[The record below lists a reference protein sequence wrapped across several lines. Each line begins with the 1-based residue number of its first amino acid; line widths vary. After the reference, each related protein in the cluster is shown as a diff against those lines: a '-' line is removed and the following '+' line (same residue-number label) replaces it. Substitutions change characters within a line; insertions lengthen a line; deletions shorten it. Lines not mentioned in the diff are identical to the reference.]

1 MPHTSSA
8 PIGIVTGAGSGI
20 GRATVARLR
29 QLGATV
35 EAWDMNQRTLA
46 SLPTDE
52 RLRTHVVDITDETQV
67 AEASAE
73 AIAHHREIDF
83 VVNCAGAYL
92 YASLE
97 DTTTDQIRKL
107 HDLNTIGPTLV
118 TQVFLP
124 ALRSSRGS
132 IVNVASTV
140 ALKPTASNSHYAASK
155 AALAQLTRCWALEL
169 GPAGIRVNAIAP
181 GPIRTSLFRS
191 AGMTEAEENELL
203 ETRTAALPLRRAGTP
218 EEAAIWIARL
228 ALEDNWTT
236 GAIIPV
242 DGGMS
247 L

>member
-1 MPHTSSA
+1 MPHTPSSQ
-8 PIGIVTGAGSGI
+8 IGIVTGAGSGI

-35 EAWDMNQRTLA
+35 EAWDMNQHTLDT
-46 SLPTDE
+46 LPTDE
-52 RLRTHVVDITDETQV
+52 RLRTHLVDITDETQV
-67 AEASAE
+67 AEAGAE
-73 AIAHHREIDF
+73 AIAHHRHINYI
-83 VVNCAGAYL
+83 VNCAGAYL

-97 DTTTDQIRKL
+97 ETTTEQIRKL
-107 HDLNTIGPTLV
+107 HDLNVIGPTLV
-118 TQVFLP
+118 TQAFLP
-124 ALRSSRGS
+124 ALRLSHGS

-155 AALAQLTRCWALEL
+155 TALAQLTRCWALEL
-169 GPAGIRVNAIAP
+169 GPDGIRVNAIAP
-181 GPIRTSLFRS
+181 GPMKTSLFRS
-191 AGMTEAEENELL
+191 AGMTEAQENELL
-203 ETRTAALPLRRAGTP
+203 STRTAKLPLQRAGTP
-218 EEAAIWIARL
+218 ENAAIWIARL

>member
-1 MPHTSSA
+1 MPHNPSS

-20 GRATVARLR
+20 GRASVALLR

-35 EAWDMNQRTLA
+35 EAWDKDQSTLDA
-46 SLPTDE
+46 LPSDE
-52 RLRTHVVDITDETQV
+52 HLLTCLVDVTDETGV
-67 AEASAE
+67 TTAAAE
-73 AIAHHREIDF
+73 AIARHRRIDYI
-83 VVNCAGAYL
+83 VNCAGAYL

-97 DTTTDQIRKL
+97 DTTTQQIRKL
-107 HDLNTIGPTLV
+107 HDLNVIGPTLV
-118 TQVFLP
+118 TQAFLP
-124 ALRSSRGS
+124 ALRASHGS

-169 GPAGIRVNAIAP
+169 GPDGVRVNAIAT
-181 GPIRTSLFRS
+181 GPMPTSLFRS
-191 AGMTEAEENELL
+191 AGMTEAQETELL
-203 ETRTAALPLRRAGTP
+203 STRTATLPLRRAGTP

-236 GAIIPV
+236 GAVIPV